1 MNGGAESR
9 LAPLKNSPHC
19 PAPAADER
27 GLMSSVALAPPP
39 PLLLEAPLRTDED
52 ANLPASTRFRF
63 TLQGSAA
70 LPKLLPGRFR
80 CGIASF
86 SLSRVRSF
94 FCSLSRLL
102 SSSCL
107 ILACLCSSKTETKRA
122 PSYRNGFFLSLSHAS
137 VRLGSW

>member
-1 MNGGAESR
+1 LNGAGAESR

-39 PLLLEAPLRTDED
+39 PLPLLLLLLLDAPLRTDGAAED
-52 ANLPASTRFRF
+52 ANLPAASTRFRF
-63 TLQGSAA
+63 TLQGSVA

-86 SLSRVRSF
+86 SLSKVRSF
-94 FCSLSRLL
+94 FCSCAMEITTFRLIIQNSCECCSFLAFSRRCQTIQLQ
-102 SSSCL
+102 
-107 ILACLCSSKTETKRA
+107 
-122 PSYRNGFFLSLSHAS
+122 
-137 VRLGSW
+137 